1 MEHFNP
7 RSESPDLGTR
17 TRSSLSGRVASVDTV
32 NVMTATDSIDS
43 TRPALY
49 KRLGGYDGIAAI
61 VADLFLRLKEDP
73 RFARFGAGRSLDSKA
88 RVQQLTVE
96 QLCALA
102 GGPCLYLGRDMRTSH
117 RGLGIGDDEWQ
128 ANREHT
134 MYVLQQH
141 GIEEQERSEF
151 LELFERYRA
160 DIVERT

>member
-1 MEHFNP
+1 
-7 RSESPDLGTR
+7 
-17 TRSSLSGRVASVDTV
+17 
-32 NVMTATDSIDS
+32 MTAQDQ

-49 KRLGGYDGIAAI
+49 KRLGGYDAIASI

-96 QLCALA
+96 QLCALS
-102 GGPCLYLGRDMRTSH
+102 GGPCIYLGRDMLTAH
-117 RGLGIGDDEWQ
+117 RGLGISAVEWQ

-134 MYVLQQH
+134 IHVLEKH
-141 GIEEQERSEF
+141 GIAEPERSEF

-160 DIVERT
+160 DIVALT